1 MPSKQ
6 GQSLLRILF
15 FWSDLGIHISDISLG
30 ALHVVG
36 LSTLGNI
43 YTWGY
48 NANGQLGT
56 WDTLNRAYPVRVKKR
71 EPVSCVH
78 TLLHRRTQTHAYI
91 FTHTH
96 THTQGMLFV
105 SAVAAGA
112 YHSHAVSDRGDL
124 YSFGSNRNGQ
134 AKTLK
139 RSASSHAI

>member
-15 FWSDLGIHISDISLG
+15 FLSDLGIHISDISLG

-71 EPVSCVH
+71 EPVSYVVCTH
-78 TLLHRRTQTHAYI
+78 SLTQTYTDPRIHIY
-91 FTHTH
+91 THTH
-96 THTQGMLFV
+96 THTGHAFCLGRGGRGLPLACRLGPRGLVLFRV
-105 SAVAAGA
+105 QPQRAGKN
-112 YHSHAVSDRGDL
+112 SE
-124 YSFGSNRNGQ
+124 
-134 AKTLK
+134 T
-139 RSASSHAI
+139 

>member
-15 FWSDLGIHISDISLG
+15 FLSDLGIHISDISLG

-96 THTQGMLFV
+96 THTHRACFLSRPWRPGPTTRMP
-105 SAVAAGA
+105 SRTAGTC
-112 YHSHAVSDRGDL
+112 
-124 YSFGSNRNGQ
+124 
-134 AKTLK
+134 TLSGPTATGRQK
-139 RSASSHAI
+139 L